1 MDFALK
7 KIKRLIIQGHFKFT
21 LKADAERLLD
31 GLTQEDV
38 LESILN
44 AALIR
49 AKKSHSPNRKEPDE
63 RMYII
68 ESFTYDGILIYSKGV
83 IRKDGP
89 IETFYIIVSA
99 KRSTLGD

>member
-1 MDFALK
+1 MDFVLR

-44 AALIR
+44 ASLIR
-49 AKKSHSPNRKEPDE
+49 TKKSHSPRQKEPDE
-63 RMYII
+63 RMHII

>member
-1 MDFALK
+1 MDFALR

-44 AALIR
+44 ASLIR
-49 AKKSHSPNRKEPDE
+49 AKKSHSPQRKISDE

-83 IRKDGP
+83 IRKEGQ

-99 KRSTLGD
+99 KRSTLGG

>member
-1 MDFALK
+1 MDFVLT
-7 KIKRLIIQGHFKFT
+7 KIKRLIIKGQFKFT
-21 LKADAERLLD
+21 IKADAERLLD

-44 AALIR
+44 ASLVR
-49 AKKSHSPNRKEPDE
+49 TKKSRSPQRKEPNE
-63 RMYII
+63 RMHII
-68 ESFTYDGILIYSKGV
+68 ESFTYDGVLIYSKGV